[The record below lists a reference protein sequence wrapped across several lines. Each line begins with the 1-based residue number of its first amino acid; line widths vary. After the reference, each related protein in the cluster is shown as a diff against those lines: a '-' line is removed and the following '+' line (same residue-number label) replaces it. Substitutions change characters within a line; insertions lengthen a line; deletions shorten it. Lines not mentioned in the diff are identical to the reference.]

1 MEELEEGE
9 RETLGLTRPTPSA
22 LMRSVA

>member
-9 RETLGLTRPTPSA
+9 RETLSLTRPTPSA